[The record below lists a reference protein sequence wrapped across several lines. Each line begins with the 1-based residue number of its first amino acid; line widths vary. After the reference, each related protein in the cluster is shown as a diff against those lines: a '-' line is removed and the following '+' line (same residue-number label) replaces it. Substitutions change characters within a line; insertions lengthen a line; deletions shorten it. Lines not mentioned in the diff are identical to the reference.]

1 MPTENTS
8 LKNITPAGDS
18 NTTNEMVI
26 GKSNTY
32 QRTFLIVACSLL
44 ACNVLIVI
52 AGKAAGYSIVYTGG
66 FVESAGAFAEYQV
79 DIANTALSKDM
90 FGVGAVFET
99 DESKKSN
106 CPCGPI
112 IANCPWSGCQK

>member
-1 MPTENTS
+1 MLTEITH
-8 LKNITPAGDS
+8 LKNATPAGPAGDS
-18 NTTNEMVI
+18 NTAVEKVI

-99 DESKKSN
+99 DESKIWNRIKEL
-106 CPCGPI
+106 I
-112 IANCPWSGCQK
+112 